1 MVSPFSI
8 DVEGVEFT
16 LIVIFSYELER
27 GFLINTSSN
36 NRIFVVK
43 FRFHWV
49 YLSLLQHRLQSS
61 HKHRRVIYTL
71 LKSTLTNLLS

>member
-16 LIVIFSYELER
+16 LIVIFGYELER

-43 FRFHWV
+43 FRFRWV